1 MKDVNLLLKNKIVK
15 TPYLPTTGKSLI
27 ISTTSRAMVEKH
39 LPKRLC
45 ILLVGLEEHSK
56 PAPACTD
63 NGTRSPMHKVPLYNI
78 NKNKVLFLWFRWLPP
93 PLCSPVRINK
103 KNIKNGRGSWSQ
115 SRPNRFS
122 PKHLYELALTP
133 PKKKWKYRAKGYLT
147 SNTPNLSMWN
157 AQRCI

>member
-1 MKDVNLLLKNKIVK
+1 
-15 TPYLPTTGKSLI
+15 
-27 ISTTSRAMVEKH
+27 
-39 LPKRLC
+39 
-45 ILLVGLEEHSK
+45 
-56 PAPACTD
+56 
-63 NGTRSPMHKVPLYNI
+63 MHKVPLYNI

-133 PKKKWKYRAKGYLT
+133 PKKNENIGQKATWLVTHQICPCEMPRDAF
-147 SNTPNLSMWN
+147 NLN
-157 AQRCI
+157 R